1 MQNLNKGDC
10 LHTTDKP
17 HKRYKRT
24 VLKKEKK
31 TKTIQNWNM
40 FSTDSFYKGKKAAED
55 IAFL

>member
-31 TKTIQNWNM
+31 KREKNKNNTKLEHVQHGFILQR
-40 FSTDSFYKGKKAAED
+40 
-55 IAFL
+55 